1 MNVVLDWDGTVTER
15 DSLDM
20 VLAQFGDPRMYD
32 EAERAL
38 GNGWTLQQVMDHE
51 FSGLKAP
58 LAEVVAWLIEHVR
71 VRRGFAA
78 FAREFDPVILS
89 SSFVETI
96 GPVLTRES
104 VDVEIVANRVD
115 AHHDGWQIRWRDDT
129 VCAHCSEIC
138 KRGSLPQNG
147 AVVFVGDGYSDR
159 CAALAADRVFARD
172 ELATY
177 LDDRGVAYEPF
188 EDFDQLGDTLRPQLE
203 RRSSAR

>member
-1 MNVVLDWDGTVTER
+1 VTER
-15 DSLDM
+15 DTLDM
-20 VLAQFGDPRMYD
+20 VLERFGDPRMYD

-38 GNGWTLQQVMDHE
+38 GNGWTLQQVMNHE
-51 FSGLKAP
+51 FRGLKTP
-58 LAEVVAWLIEHVR
+58 LGEVVDWLVEHVR

-78 FAREFDPVILS
+78 FAREFDPVIIS

-96 GPVLTRES
+96 VPVLARES

-115 AHHDGWQIRWRDDT
+115 ALHDGWQIRWRDET

-147 AVVFVGDGYSDR
+147 GVVFVGDGYSDR

-172 ELATY
+172 GLATY

-188 EDFDQLGDTLRPQLE
+188 EDFDQLGDALRPQLE